1 MLPELASAMTE
12 LDDLFN
18 QAKQI
23 IQTLD
28 STGLNYRPGV
38 EMNSIYAITTHIV
51 GSLKWYLGQVIAGRD
66 MRRDREAEFRA
77 SGADAP
83 ALVRALDDALTF
95 AREILETITPAMLDE
110 TRQARTRTVTVRQ
123 GVAHVVAH
131 TAQHIGHI
139 EITAQLFKSHKTEE
153 TG

>member
-1 MLPELASAMTE
+1 MLPELASALTE

-28 STGLNYRPGV
+28 STQLNYKPGV
-38 EMNSIYAITTHIV
+38 EMNPIYAITTHIV
-51 GSLKWYLGQVIAGRD
+51 GSLKWYLGEVIAGRD
-66 MRRDREAEFRA
+66 MRRDRDAEFRA
-77 SGADAP
+77 SGADAH
-83 ALVRALDDALTF
+83 ALVRALDDALSF
-95 AREILETITPAMLDE
+95 AREILETITPVMLDE

-131 TAQHIGHI
+131 TAQHVGHI
-139 EITAQLFKSHKTEE
+139 EITAQLSKARQT
-153 TG
+153 